1 LVGDRLIEIL
11 KTKERSAMLQPGFRT
26 PASMTMPAT
35 PVRRYGPVAISL
47 HWIMAA
53 LILFSVVLGLLLDD
67 WPKATKP
74 YWINIHA
81 QVGLLVLVLLL
92 ARVWWRRT
100 HTPPPLSPEV
110 SEISRRA
117 SHPVHLL
124 IYVLMLVVPLVGIV
138 AFVWHARVLDFG
150 LFAIDFG
157 VKSNGP
163 VYHQAE
169 DIHLWLTYGLL
180 ALVGGHAVAALWHHF
195 ISRDTVL
202 LRMLPA
208 RFSAARPTSAVPD
221 LAASK
226 SG

>member
-1 LVGDRLIEIL
+1 
-11 KTKERSAMLQPGFRT
+11 MPQPGSRAPT
-26 PASMTMPAT
+26 PVTAT
-35 PVRRYGPVAISL
+35 PVHRYSPAAISL

-53 LILFSVVLGLLLDD
+53 SILFSIVLGLLLDD
-67 WPKATKP
+67 WPKDTKLF
-74 YWINIHA
+74 WINIHA
-81 QVGLLVLVLLL
+81 QVGLLVLVLLA
-92 ARVWWRRT
+92 ARIWWRRT
-100 HTPPPLSPEV
+100 HTPPPLPPEV

-117 SHPVHLL
+117 SRPVHLL
-124 IYVLMLVVPLVGIV
+124 IYALMLVVPLVGIV

-150 LFAIDFG
+150 LFAVDFG

-208 RFSAARPTSAVPD
+208 RFSAARPTSTVPD